1 MLTKDQKKKIVK
13 DLSEKIKDSKVLIFS
28 DFTGTTVAKMK
39 ALRDELRTSG
49 SSYKIT
55 KKKLIQ
61 RALKEAGIEVD
72 VYGLEGQIGIAVG
85 QNDEVAAAKVLSK
98 FAKTNK
104 NFKILRGVLEKKEI
118 SDKEVLYLAALPS
131 REELLAKLVG
141 SINAPV
147 SGFVNVLAGNLR
159 NFVGVLKAISE
170 KQ

>member
-28 DFTGTTVAKMK
+28 DFSGTTVVKMK

-49 SSYKIT
+49 SSYKVT

-61 RALKEAGIEVD
+61 KALKEAGIEVD

-98 FAKTNK
+98 FAKANK

-141 SINAPV
+141 SINTPV

-170 KQ
+170 KS